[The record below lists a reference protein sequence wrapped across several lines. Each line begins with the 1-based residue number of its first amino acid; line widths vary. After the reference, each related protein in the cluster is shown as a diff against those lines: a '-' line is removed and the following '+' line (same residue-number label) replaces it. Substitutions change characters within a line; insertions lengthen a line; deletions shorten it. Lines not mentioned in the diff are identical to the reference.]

1 MERQITIDSNV
12 LKDDKIAKEAIMT
25 LVKTKKELDDF
36 IENLEMLSDSELLK
50 RVKESE
56 KAKEKGETEVYTIEE
71 LQRELQITDKD
82 LEEVEDV
89 EFG

>member
-1 MERQITIDSNV
+1 MERQITIDSNI
-12 LKDDKIAKEAIMT
+12 LKDDKIAKEALLT
-25 LVKTKKELDDF
+25 LLKTKKELDDF
-36 IENLEMLSDSELLK
+36 IENLELLSDSELLK
-50 RVKESE
+50 RIKESE

-89 EFG
+89 EFE